1 MKLETLLPRF
11 LLFSLIGYL
20 ATRNM
25 GTCPIIWRKNRFW
38 LLIIIF
44 ACAYWGEYL
53 LQFIPALHHRLT
65 YTNIAADLGGA
76 LAGIVFGLRKG
87 YRTCRC
93 KFMVQ
98 EHKTPHETLIDP
110 APGPLIQ
117 IGHNPVLPAIITK
130 TFGWK
135 EVEIRR
141 SGFRIGFICTGKGL
155 VSYPHLSYGNIR
167 FKERTSPGE
176 QLSLLKQ
183 HLPRLPFSSVEVR
196 FPYPGTDGP
205 NGKIVSIL
213 DLKTDPWLQFN
224 TNLRRKIR
232 RSQKN
237 GFSARLGGMEL
248 LDDFYRIY
256 STHIRSLGSAP
267 LTRRWF
273 QNLIQQYN
281 NDFCGIFLLIREGA
295 IAGAAFNLAYQGF
308 YENCYFA
315 VLKPH
320 QRSYGSYALT
330 HAMIEHARSTG
341 ASTYS
346 FGRSTRNS
354 GVHRFKQ
361 QWAVNEIPLT
371 WLKYPNDKIN
381 LRQHTLLNKIWKT
394 LPIPLRKPLDH
405 HISKWIY

>member
-1 MKLETLLPRF
+1 LFPRF
-11 LLFSLIGYL
+11 ILFLLIGYL
-20 ATRNM
+20 AARNM

-44 ACAYWGEYL
+44 AGAYWSEYL
-53 LQFIPALHHRLT
+53 LQFIPCLKHRLT
-65 YTNIAADLGGA
+65 YPNVAIELAGA
-76 LAGIVFGLRKG
+76 FAGIVFGLKKG
-87 YRTCRC
+87 YRACRC

-98 EHKTPHETLIDP
+98 EHKMAHETLIDP
-110 APGPLIQ
+110 LPGPFVQ
-117 IGHNPVLPAIITK
+117 IGHNPVLPAIIAK

-135 EVEIRR
+135 EVKIQR
-141 SGFRIGFICTGKGL
+141 SGFRIDFICTGKGL

-167 FKERTSPGE
+167 FKEGLDPAG

-196 FPYPGTDGP
+196 LPYSDTGNSGA
-205 NGKIVSIL
+205 KMVSLL
-213 DLKTDPWLQFN
+213 DLKTDPWLKF
-224 TNLRRKIR
+224 TPNLRRKIR

-237 GFSARLGGMEL
+237 GFTTVRGGADL
-248 LDDFYRIY
+248 LDDFYRVY
-256 STHIRSLGSAP
+256 SSHIRSLGSAP
-267 LTRRWF
+267 LTHRWF
-273 QNLIQQYN
+273 QNLVQGYD

-295 IAGAAFNLAYQGF
+295 IVGAAFNLAYRGF

-330 HAMIEHARSTG
+330 HAMIEHARSIG

-346 FGRSTRNS
+346 FGRSTANS

-361 QWAVNEIPLT
+361 QWAVNDIPLT
-371 WLKYPNDKIN
+371 WLKYPTGKIN

-394 LPIPLRKPLDH
+394 LPIPLRKPLDP
-405 HISKWIY
+405 HIAKWIY